1 MQTISAPALGTSE
14 FRALREIIF
23 DEVGIRLD
31 DLKHALVETRI
42 ARRLRDLQL
51 GSFGEYVSYLREQ
64 RGGDAERQAL
74 INAITTNKTDFFR
87 EPHHFRVLEHEVF
100 PELMARVE
108 RGGSR
113 PIRIW
118 SAGCSSGE
126 EPYTLAMTALAAGLD
141 HAAVQIIATD
151 VDTDVLALAK
161 QATYSDDRVDALAP
175 DVRRRFFLRG
185 KGSDRGSWRVKS
197 EVASLVQFRPV
208 NLVKPNWPPD
218 GLFDAIFCR
227 NVIIYFDR
235 PTQQRL
241 FERFADHLHD
251 GGYLF
256 LGHSES
262 LVGLCERF
270 ETMQGTVHRC
280 VAGGRSSAAKTAAP
294 WSVATARI
302 VVGEVFASQE
312 PTLVTTVLGSCVA
325 ACLFDSEARIG
336 GMNHFLLP
344 ETVHDDGPLTTRYGV
359 HAMERL
365 INDLLRLGA
374 QRGRLKAKVFGAS
387 TIGNFRSEVQARNAR
402 FVRTFLDKESIPLV
416 AERLLGKRALEVR
429 FRTDTGQAFV
439 RPLSKVVPDLAS
451 RERTAMSQLI
461 EQEIAGASEI
471 DLFE

>member
-1 MQTISAPALGTSE
+1 
-14 FRALREIIF
+14 
-23 DEVGIRLD
+23 
-31 DLKHALVETRI
+31 
-42 ARRLRDLQL
+42 
-51 GSFGEYVSYLREQ
+51 
-64 RGGDAERQAL
+64 
-74 INAITTNKTDFFR
+74 
-87 EPHHFRVLEHEVF
+87 
-100 PELMARVE
+100 
-108 RGGSR
+108 
-113 PIRIW
+113 
-118 SAGCSSGE
+118 
-126 EPYTLAMTALAAGLD
+126 
-141 HAAVQIIATD
+141 
-151 VDTDVLALAK
+151 
-161 QATYSDDRVDALAP
+161 
-175 DVRRRFFLRG
+175 
-185 KGSDRGSWRVKS
+185 
-197 EVASLVQFRPV
+197 
-208 NLVKPNWPPD
+208 
-218 GLFDAIFCR
+218 
-227 NVIIYFDR
+227 
-235 PTQQRL
+235 
-241 FERFADHLHD
+241 
-251 GGYLF
+251 
-256 LGHSES
+256 
-262 LVGLCERF
+262 
-270 ETMQGTVHRC
+270 MQGTVHRC